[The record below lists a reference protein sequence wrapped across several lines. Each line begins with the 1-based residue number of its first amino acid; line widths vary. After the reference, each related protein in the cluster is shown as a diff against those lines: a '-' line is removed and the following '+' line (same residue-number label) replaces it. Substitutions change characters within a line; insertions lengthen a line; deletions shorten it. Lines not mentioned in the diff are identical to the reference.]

1 MPDFTF
7 EGPGGKQVTI
17 TGPPGSTREQ
27 AIEVLHQHLGTQN
40 QAPETPGLLKSAASG
55 LIQGAGQPG
64 DLSKSVLG
72 NAPPQQ
78 PVDSST
84 YYGKLV
90 DTLNS
95 LRQHLELP
103 TTPQIGNA
111 VGMQP
116 TAPVTGVERAVQ
128 MGARAIPGMAMGGSM
143 AGRAAMGAAPAAN
156 AVRGMGLAPQGPAS
170 PVGGAPAAQ
179 IPQVG
184 NQAQAGLLRQVAGE
198 ALKKGSDFLPFP
210 LNHAARF
217 AGPKVLGLEQ

>member
-7 EGPGGKQVTI
+7 VGPGGKEVTI
-17 TGPPGSTREQ
+17 TGPEGSTREQ
-27 AIEVLHQHLGTQN
+27 AIEVLHQHLGAQ
-40 QAPETPGLLKSAASG
+40 QDAAPQTPGLLRSAASG
-55 LIQGAGQPG
+55 LIQGVGQPG

-116 TAPVTGVERAVQ
+116 TTPVTGAEKAVQ
-128 MGARAIPGMAMGGSM
+128 MGARAIPAMAMGGASGP
-143 AGRAAMGAAPAAN
+143 GRAAMGSAPAAN

-170 PVGGAPAAQ
+170 TIGGAQSVPRVGNAAQ
-179 IPQVG
+179 SALLKNVLAEG
-184 NQAQAGLLRQVAGE
+184 LRGAGKCA
-198 ALKKGSDFLPFP
+198 PWP
-210 LNHAARF
+210 LNHAAQF
-217 AGPKVLGLEQ
+217 APNVLGLE